1 MENKVKQNLDFTGQN
16 IYIGLDTHLKTW
28 RTTIRVGDSFFGS
41 TTIFVGREH
50 NAIISIMNL

>member
-1 MENKVKQNLDFTGQN
+1 MKKLIKYFYPKHEIPYFDK
-16 IYIGLDTHLKTW
+16 LKTSLF
-28 RTTIRVGDSFFGS
+28 IILGGS